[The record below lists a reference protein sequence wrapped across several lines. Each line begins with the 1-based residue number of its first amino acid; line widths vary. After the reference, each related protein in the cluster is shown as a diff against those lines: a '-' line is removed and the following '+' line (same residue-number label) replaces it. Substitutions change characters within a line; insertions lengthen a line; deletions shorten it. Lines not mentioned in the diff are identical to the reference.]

1 MMIGRRRGCGLH
13 CKGRGGFQWCWA
25 PWCPPP
31 KGCVRSKE
39 AEFVVCRRH
48 PRPCDDPPRRPLP
61 ASEAPKQAAT
71 HRPPSSAPSGGG
83 TSSSAG
89 KGAVVRPQQQ
99 SASVVDLLPKTAL
112 VQAAR
117 RLADVPSH
125 AMLIF
130 KQQQCSR
137 REVEEEA
144 KKDKVKSSHPGP
156 RSGRTRAFFRAGLS
170 FAIEASS
177 PKGRLRPFTPGSS
190 ESEIDHIRPREEN
203 GEKHVFFTPRA
214 FSKTRSSK
222 CCKSTCVGEPK
233 PPRNRRFEAL
243 LTIVHAGAARALA
256 QVLPSEVR
264 PTFFFREFQRCP
276 FNGHRA
282 GALLQGGSSMNRRL
296 FSVLRGLSKD

>member
-1 MMIGRRRGCGLH
+1 LVPATRGLCSLQGS
-13 CKGRGGFQWCWA
+13 R
-25 PWCPPP
+25 
-31 KGCVRSKE
+31 
-39 AEFVVCRRH
+39 FVVCRRH

-117 RLADVPSH
+117 RLTDVPSH

-130 KQQQCSR
+130 KQQPCSR

-170 FAIEASS
+170 FCDRSI
-177 PKGRLRPFTPGSS
+177 
-190 ESEIDHIRPREEN
+190 ESERPTSAFHPGLL
-203 GEKHVFFTPRA
+203 GERNRPHSTSRRKRR
-214 FSKTRSSK
+214 KTRVFHPARVLQDAVVKVLQIDMRWGAQATQKPTLRSAPHHCPRRGRTRSGSG
-222 CCKSTCVGEPK
+222 STFRSASHFFFQRIPTVSVQRTPC
-233 PPRNRRFEAL
+233 R
-243 LTIVHAGAARALA
+243 
-256 QVLPSEVR
+256 S
-264 PTFFFREFQRCP
+264 PTFWNKP
-276 FNGHRA
+276 
-282 GALLQGGSSMNRRL
+282 SI
-296 FSVLRGLSKD
+296 

>member
-1 MMIGRRRGCGLH
+1 M
-13 CKGRGGFQWCWA
+13 FA
-25 PWCPPP
+25 PRKPNL
-31 KGCVRSKE
+31 SS
-39 AEFVVCRRH
+39 A
-48 PRPCDDPPRRPLP
+48 DDTHGPATTLRDARCQRARRPSRLP
-61 ASEAPKQAAT
+61 LTVRLPLRHQEEVLAVRQGKA
-71 HRPPSSAPSGGG
+71 PSS
-83 TSSSAG
+83 
-89 KGAVVRPQQQ
+89 VLEEQQ

-130 KQQQCSR
+130 KQQPCSR

-203 GEKHVFFTPRA
+203 GEKHVFFTPRT

-233 PPRNRRFEAL
+233 PPRNRCFEAL
-243 LTIVHAGAARALA
+243 FTIVHAGAARALS
-256 QVLPSEVR
+256 QVLPSKVR
-264 PTFFFREFQRCP
+264 PTFFFKEFLRYSL
-276 FNGHRA
+276 NGPLV
-282 GALLQGGSSMNRRL
+282 GALQ
-296 FSVLRGLSKD
+296 